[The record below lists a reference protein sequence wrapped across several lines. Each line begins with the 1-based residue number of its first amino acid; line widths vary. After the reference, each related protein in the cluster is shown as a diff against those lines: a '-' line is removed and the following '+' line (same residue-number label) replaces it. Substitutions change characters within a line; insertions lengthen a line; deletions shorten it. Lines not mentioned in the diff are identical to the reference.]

1 MASPPAVVIL
11 RLMAKCLTGLLVA
24 ALSSLFFVWSQ
35 PAGAD
40 QKDGRLDPLFARLKA
55 TNDPREAGG
64 IADEIWR
71 IWTHNGDP
79 KVEAKMEEGLSALTR
94 RRFESALAAFDAI
107 VRMAPDF
114 AEGWNKRATVYY
126 LVGRYDESA
135 RDVER
140 TLALEPRHFGA
151 LSGLGLIHA
160 AKGEGRLALKAFEDA
175 LAVNPHM
182 PEVRARAKALKEL
195 LEGKQI

>member
-1 MASPPAVVIL
+1 
-11 RLMAKCLTGLLVA
+11 MAKCSTGLLVA
-24 ALSSLFFVWSQ
+24 ALSIVFLVWSQ
-35 PAGAD
+35 LAGAD
-40 QKDGRLDPLFARLKA
+40 QRDGRLDPLFARLE
-55 TNDPREAGG
+55 TTTDPREAGG
-64 IADEIWR
+64 IADEIWH
-71 IWTHNGDP
+71 IWILHGDP
-79 KVEAKMEEGLSALTR
+79 KVAAKMEEGLSAFVLQ
-94 RRFESALAAFDAI
+94 RFDSALAAFDAI

-114 AEGWNKRATVYY
+114 AEGWNKRATIYY

-160 AKGEGRLALKAFEDA
+160 AKGEGRLALKAFEAA

-182 PEVRARAKALKEL
+182 PEVRVRVKTLKEL
-195 LEGKQI
+195 LDGKQI